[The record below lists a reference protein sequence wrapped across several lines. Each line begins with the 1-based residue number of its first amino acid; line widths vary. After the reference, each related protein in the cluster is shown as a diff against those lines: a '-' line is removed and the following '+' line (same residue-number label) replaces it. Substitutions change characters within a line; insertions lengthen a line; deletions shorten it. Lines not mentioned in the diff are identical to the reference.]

1 MILSDMQER
10 SWVWWL
16 YLGWM
21 LFVFVS
27 FQSYLFFLS
36 LFILVFFVFFSIALF
51 IYYIRYKQVVV
62 NKVGN
67 LLITF
72 ECIYCVGFQVDT

>member
-1 MILSDMQER
+1 MGVVTILGVD
-10 SWVWWL
+10 VVCF
-16 YLGWM
+16 G
-21 LFVFVS
+21 LFS
-27 FQSYLFFLS
+27 ELLIFLS
-36 LFILVFFVFFSIALF
+36 LFILVFFVFFSVALI

-72 ECIYCVGFQVDT
+72 GCTYCVGYQFDT

>member
-1 MILSDMQER
+1 MTILGVD
-10 SWVWWL
+10 VVCFFC
-16 YLGWM
+16 
-21 LFVFVS
+21 LFSELLIF
-27 FQSYLFFLS
+27 YHS
-36 LFILVFFVFFSIALF
+36 LFLCSSFYFSVALF

-72 ECIYCVGFQVDT
+72 ECIYCVGYQFDT